1 MILLLLTS
9 LSIADDNLPV
19 LERDIVYK
27 QKTEIDFESLEIEGH
42 LKKPHGSLV
51 SEQQRAIFNPLIQVR
66 EEWNKEMMDSVNQ
79 IQ

>member
-1 MILLLLTS
+1 MILLILTS
-9 LSIADDNLPV
+9 LSFAEDNLPV

-27 QKTEIDFESLEIEGH
+27 QKTEIDFETVEIEGQ

-51 SEQQRAIFNPLIQVR
+51 SEQQRAIFNPLIKIR
-66 EEWNKEMMDSVNQ
+66 EEWNQEMVDSIND